1 MKVEVVNGLARPG
14 IYVENRPVPLLMD
27 IRLHGK
33 LLGDLKHLAN
43 ECVIFRR

>member
-1 MKVEVVNGLARPG
+1 MEVVNGLACTG
-14 IYVENRPVPLLMD
+14 IYVKDRPITFLMD

>member
-1 MKVEVVNGLARPG
+1 MEVVNGLPCAR
-14 IYVENRPVPLLMD
+14 IYVKDRPITFLMD

-33 LLGDLKHLAN
+33 FLGNLEHLAN